1 MSENKFD
8 YLNVN
13 SSDTPRLTVKFDS
26 KKDIN
31 NFLHRLIE
39 INGESNTCI
48 FFVGHFFCLMELAVK
63 SNNVTFWIAEDESP
77 QLRDLTKDSKFD
89 NFEWM
94 KYYQTEEKVFEIP
107 LSELYKI
114 IQHLLRI
121 NKLKYFL

>member
-1 MSENKFD
+1 MFE

-13 SSDTPRLTVKFDS
+13 RSDTPRITVKFDS

-31 NFLHRLIE
+31 SFLQQLIE

-48 FFVGHFFCLMELAVK
+48 FFVGHFLCLMELSTT
-63 SNNVTFWIAEDESP
+63 SNNMIFWIAEDESP

-94 KYYQTEEKVFEIP
+94 KYYQIEEKVFEMP
-107 LSELYKI
+107 LSELYEI

-121 NKLKYFL
+121 NKLKSFL